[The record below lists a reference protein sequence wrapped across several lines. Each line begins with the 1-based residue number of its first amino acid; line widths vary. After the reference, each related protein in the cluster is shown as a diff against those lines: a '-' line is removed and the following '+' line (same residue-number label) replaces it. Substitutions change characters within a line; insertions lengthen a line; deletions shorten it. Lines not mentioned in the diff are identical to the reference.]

1 MTLCHELC
9 KNGWTDWDAFWVVDS
24 DRPKEACIRWGAYWP
39 HLVNTIEPSTC
50 FSDAV
55 FLSNCFDHLLN
66 VWSRVTLSQKCCRG
80 TLRSLRG
87 ISGDGIIS
95 WVGSMV
101 RNIDWYKNVSSSRR
115 KVIGDIAAQN
125 DAMYEACEWYSLV
138 YVPLSG
144 LAQLSGIS
152 GFQSVRNLHHFF
164 PNVLVKNG
172 VFVVVYV
179 LTQSKTF
186 DIWL

>member
-1 MTLCHELC
+1 
-9 KNGWTDWDAFWVVDS
+9 
-24 DRPKEACIRWGAYWP
+24 
-39 HLVNTIEPSTC
+39 
-50 FSDAV
+50 
-55 FLSNCFDHLLN
+55 
-66 VWSRVTLSQKCCRG
+66 
-80 TLRSLRG
+80 
-87 ISGDGIIS
+87 
-95 WVGSMV
+95 MV
-101 RNIDWYKNVSSSRR
+101 RNIDWYRNVSSSRR

-172 VFVVVYV
+172 FCCRICTDPERNFWYLVVENTDVSETA
-179 LTQSKTF
+179 TQNLFHEENSNDKEEDDDEDDSADDSSSSDDDSWPKVAWINCFSYNTACMKQ
-186 DIWL
+186 LQLLLLC